1 MVRREIGLVMAVAV
15 LVLLLGVQLHRGEPV
30 LPPSSTVMITVA
42 PPPPARC
49 YAVGFHGRPPRKLV
63 DAKPVYPE
71 AARARH
77 ATGTVILA
85 ATIDEQGR
93 VIRAE
98 VLRHVEWLDSAA
110 IEAVRQWQFE
120 PATLHGT
127 PVCVT
132 MSVAVSFP

>member
-1 MVRREIGLVMAVAV
+1 ARDGVKASQVVRREIGLVMAVAV

-63 DAKPVYPE
+63 DASRVYPQ

-98 VLRHVEWLDSAA
+98 VLRPVE
-110 IEAVRQWQFE
+110 
-120 PATLHGT
+120 
-127 PVCVT
+127 
-132 MSVAVSFP
+132 